1 MWVAA
6 GMGETTTFNMHRSF
20 EVVCPV
26 RGDHRFNLIVNMR
39 SLSHIVKQLFMK
51 IVIETKCSTSV
62 PRKTRGQRARYA
74 ARVSSAQRVH
84 VKAFARAMPRDASM
98 RRSDS
103 SDATRVIASTSG
115 AEFGS

>member
-51 IVIETKCSTSV
+51 IVIETRCSTSV
-62 PRKTRGQRARYA
+62 PRNRAISARDGGAICAARELRAARPREVFRARDA
-74 ARVSSAQRVH
+74 ARCER
-84 VKAFARAMPRDASM
+84 
-98 RRSDS
+98 
-103 SDATRVIASTSG
+103 
-115 AEFGS
+115 